1 MRLRLKKKVSQ
12 CLRVCNMKQA
22 WLVDL
27 DSTLS
32 DPKHRLHYVK
42 TNPKN
47 FSAFEAECHH
57 DEPIKPVEKVVR
69 ALYNH
74 GFYILIVS
82 ARMDDRRYLTEGWLA
97 KHNIPHHALYM
108 RKAKDTRKDDI
119 VKKEILDK
127 ILSEGYSI
135 VGAFDD
141 RKRVKRMWVENGI
154 FVFDVNQKDLNY

>member
-1 MRLRLKKKVSQ
+1 
-12 CLRVCNMKQA
+12 MKQA
-22 WLVDL
+22 FICDM

-32 DPKHRLHYVK
+32 DPKHRLHYVQ

-47 FSAFEAECHH
+47 FSAFEQECHH
-57 DEPIKPVEKVVR
+57 DDPIKPVEHVVR

-82 ARMDDRRYLTEGWLA
+82 ARMDDRRHLTEGWLK

-119 VKKEILDK
+119 IKRELLDK
-127 ILSEGYSI
+127 IKEEGYNI

-141 RKRVKRMWVENGI
+141 RKRVKKMWHKEGV
-154 FVFDVNQKDLNY
+154 FVFDVNQTDKEY